1 MSRSKAPAHPLRCRC
16 GTMQGHVAAPDQAM
30 ARGVCY
36 CRDCRAYAHFLGRA
50 DDVLDLQGGTDVI
63 ATHPQHVVINQG
75 LDALACMSMSPRGLL
90 RWYAS
95 CCRTPI
101 GNTSRNP
108 KTAYVGL
115 VHTCLEGAGVPI
127 ERSFG
132 PVTLRL
138 NVASA
143 ASPVAERSRSVFGSM
158 VRFVGTIF
166 GARIGGSYKRS
177 PFFDAASGMPVL
189 TPHVLTKA
197 ERERLNAQA

>member
-1 MSRSKAPAHPLRCRC
+1 MNHPLRCRC
-16 GTMQGHVAAPDQAM
+16 GTLQGHVSAPQQAM

-36 CRDCRAYAHFLGRA
+36 CKDCQAYAHFLGRA
-50 DDVLDLQGGTDVI
+50 DAVLDVHGGTDVI
-63 ATHPQHVVINQG
+63 AIHPQHVVIDQG

-101 GNTSRNP
+101 GNTSRNAS
-108 KTAYVGL
+108 TAYVGL

-138 NVASA
+138 NVSSA
-143 ASPVAERSRSVFGSM
+143 TTPVAERSRQLLGGAL
-158 VRFVGTIF
+158 RFVSTVF
-166 GARIGGSYKRS
+166 GARLSGSYKRS
-177 PFFDAASGMPVL
+177 PFFDADSGMPVL
-189 TPHVLTKA
+189 APHVLTKA
-197 ERERLNAQA
+197 EREQLNARL

>member
-1 MSRSKAPAHPLRCRC
+1 MNHPLRCRC
-16 GTMQGHVAAPDQAM
+16 GTLQGHVSAPQQAM

-36 CRDCRAYAHFLGRA
+36 CKDCQAYAHFLGRA
-50 DDVLDLQGGTDVI
+50 DDVLDVHGGTDVI
-63 ATHPQHVVINQG
+63 ATHPQHVVIDRG

-108 KTAYVGL
+108 RTAYVGL
-115 VHTCLEGAGVPI
+115 VHSCLVGAGVPI

-138 NVASA
+138 NLASA
-143 ASPVAERSRSVFGSM
+143 TTPVAERSRGLAGSA
-158 VRFVGTIF
+158 VRFVRTIF
-166 GARIGGSYKRS
+166 GARLSGSYKRT
-177 PFFDAASGMPVL
+177 PFFDADSGMPVIA
-189 TPHVLTKA
+189 PHVLTKA
-197 ERERLNAQA
+197 ERDQLRAKL

>member
-1 MSRSKAPAHPLRCRC
+1 MNTPAHPLRCRC
-16 GTMQGHVAAPDQAM
+16 GTLQGRVAAPDRAM
-30 ARGVCY
+30 GRGICY
-36 CRDCRAYAHFLGRA
+36 CTDCRAFAHFLGRA

-101 GNTSRNP
+101 GNTVRNP
-108 KTAYVGL
+108 KLAYVGL

-138 NVASA
+138 NRDSA
-143 ASPVAERSRSVFGSM
+143 TGPVAERSRGMFGSAL
-158 VRFVGTIF
+158 RFMRTTF
-166 GARIGGSYKRS
+166 GARIAGSYKRS
-177 PFFDAASGMPVL
+177 PFFDADSGMPVVA
-189 TPHVLTKA
+189 PHVLTKA
-197 ERERLNAQA
+197 EREQLNARA

>member
-1 MSRSKAPAHPLRCRC
+1 MSAPAHPLRCRC
-16 GTMQGHVAAPDQAM
+16 GTLQGHVAAPEQAM

-63 ATHPQHVVINQG
+63 ATHPQHVVIDQG
-75 LDALACMSMSPRGLL
+75 LDALACMSLSPRGLL

-101 GNTSRNP
+101 GNTSRNA

-143 ASPVAERSRSVFGSM
+143 TAPVQERSRGVLGSAL
-158 VRFVGTIF
+158 RFIGTLV
-166 GARIGGSYKRS
+166 GARVGGSYKRS

-189 TPHVLTKA
+189 APHVLTKA
-197 ERERLNAQA
+197 EREQLNARV